1 MSIRPIQ
8 PIQEQEEIVYPE
20 SDGKP
25 MADNTEQFDW
35 IVTIKNGL
43 EELFMANPNVFIAGD
58 LLWYPVEGSPKI
70 RAAPDAMVAFG
81 RPKGPRGSYRQWLE
95 GNIAPQVVFEI
106 LSPGNKPPE
115 METKRRFYQLYD
127 VEEYYIYDPDSY
139 SLSGWI
145 RTGIVLTQ
153 IAQMRGWVSPL
164 LGIKFELNGP
174 NGELQI
180 YYPDGRPFTRYLEVV
195 VQRNQERARAE
206 QERTRAEQERTRAEL
221 AEQRV
226 KQERDEKEWE
236 RERAEQE
243 RQNMVNLL
251 ARLKAKGIELD
262 EL

>member
-1 MSIRPIQ
+1 MASMPIHPIRSF
-8 PIQEQEEIVYPE
+8 QEEIVYPE

-43 EELFMANPNVFIAGD
+43 EELFMGNPNVFIAGD
-58 LLWYPVEGSPKI
+58 LLWYPVEGNPKI

-81 RPKGPRGSYRQWLE
+81 RPKGPRGSYQQWLE
-95 GNIAPQVVFEI
+95 ENIAPQVVFEI
-106 LSPGNKPPE
+106 LSPGNKSAE
-115 METKRRFYQLYD
+115 MERKLQFYQSHD

-139 SLSGWI
+139 RLNGWI
-145 RTGIVLTQ
+145 RSGIVLTQ

-164 LGIKFELNGP
+164 LGIRFELNGLD
-174 NGELQI
+174 GELQI

-206 QERTRAEQERTRAEL
+206 L
-221 AEQRV
+221 AEQ
-226 KQERDEKEWE
+226 
-236 RERAEQE
+236 RAEQE
-243 RQNMVNLL
+243 RQKMTNLL

-262 EL
+262 DL